1 MQQWSPVNWLELI
14 QATGR
19 LPLLINRDRYIIDY
33 DRVETV
39 QQLCVKQQQLHVSEM
54 WPGRKENEK
63 VLQQAETE

>member
-1 MQQWSPVNWLELI
+1 MQLWSPVNWLELI

-39 QQLCVKQQQLHVSEM
+39 QQLCVK
-54 WPGRKENEK
+54 
-63 VLQQAETE
+63 